1 MKPRFFAT
9 PPEFRAWLEK
19 NHARERELLVGFYKK
34 GTTKPSITWPESV
47 DEALCFGWIDGVRRS
62 LGDEAYTIRFT
73 PRKPTSI
80 WSAINVDNVAKLEK
94 QGKMTEAGRLAFAAR
109 TAARTGVYSFERK
122 GAAKLEP
129 EQEKKLRANR
139 RAAAFFDARPPWYR
153 RAATH
158 WVISAKR
165 AETRERR
172 LGELI
177 AASAEGRT
185 IGPLTWR
192 AAKKA
197 VASQNVAKK
206 KT

>member
-19 NHARERELLVGFYKK
+19 NHALERELLVGFYKV
-34 GTTKPSITWPESV
+34 GTGKPSITWPESV
-47 DEALCFGWIDGVRRS
+47 EEALCFGWIDGVRRS

-94 QGKMTEAGRLAFAAR
+94 QGKMREAGRRAFAAR
-109 TAARTGVYSFERK
+109 TAARTGVYAFERK
-122 GAAKLEP
+122 AAAKLEP
-129 EQEKKLRANR
+129 PEEKKLRANG
-139 RAAAFFDARPPWYR
+139 RASAFFDAQPPWYR
-153 RAATH
+153 RTATH

-172 LGELI
+172 LEELI

-185 IGPLTWR
+185 IGPLTR
-192 AAKKA
+192 PAAKKKA
-197 VASQNVAKK
+197 AQKK
-206 KT
+206 R